1 MTKSNSKE
9 VFHTVYIF
17 GRNYDKMKRSSC
29 NFRSRDDAE
38 GWAEFLNSE
47 EDNKPAK
54 KRLKHFVVQVFEEP
68 EDK

>member
-1 MTKSNSKE
+1 MADK

-29 NFRSRDDAE
+29 NFRTYDKAE

-47 EDNKPAK
+47 EEDNKPAN
-54 KRLKHFVVQVFEEP
+54 RRVKHFVVQIFELE
-68 EDK
+68 EQE